1 MKKEYQSPT
10 LKVVEFKVER
20 GFQASGFQGN
30 TSTADPNIMN
40 FEMEFDANGPRN
52 EAYDFDNGTT
62 FWN

>member
-1 MKKEYQSPT
+1 MKSKYQSPT

-30 TSTADPNIMN
+30 PSLTDPIMD

-52 EAYDFDNGTT
+52 EAYDFSSDN

>member
-1 MKKEYQSPT
+1 MKNKYQSPT
-10 LKVVEFKVER
+10 IKVVEFKVER

-30 TSTADPNIMN
+30 TNTTTNLME

-52 EAYDFDNGTT
+52 EAYDFSSDN

>member
-1 MKKEYQSPT
+1 MKSKYQSPT

-30 TSTADPNIMN
+30 QSLTDPTLID
-40 FEMEFDANGPRN
+40 FEMEFNANDGARN
-52 EAYDFDNGTT
+52 EAYDFGSEN

>member
-30 TSTADPNIMN
+30 TSAADPNIIY
-40 FEMEFDANGPRN
+40 FEMDFDANGPRN
-52 EAYDFDNGTT
+52 EAYDFSSDN

>member
-1 MKKEYQSPT
+1 MKNKYQSPT

-20 GFQASGFQGN
+20 GFQASQFQG
-30 TSTADPNIMN
+30 TLRGTTPDFMD

-52 EAYDFDNGTT
+52 EAYDFSSDN

>member
-1 MKKEYQSPT
+1 MKSKYQSPT

-30 TSTADPNIMN
+30 TNTNNLMD

-52 EAYDFDNGTT
+52 EAYDFSSDN

>member
-1 MKKEYQSPT
+1 MKSKYQSPT

-30 TSTADPNIMN
+30 QRLTDPTLMD

-52 EAYDFDNGTT
+52 EAYDFSSDN

>member
-1 MKKEYQSPT
+1 MKSKYQSPT

-30 TSTADPNIMN
+30 TNTTTGLMD
-40 FEMEFDANGPRN
+40 FEMEFDANDGARN
-52 EAYDFDNGTT
+52 EAYDFGSEN